1 MKIIGLTGGTGSGKS
16 TVAGIARQL
25 GAKVIDA
32 DIVAREVVK
41 KGQTALEEIVRYF
54 GTEVL
59 LESGELD
66 RKKLGRIVFADKEKL
81 RLLNQITHKY
91 IIHNIKEEIK
101 IEMRKNTYNIIIIDA
116 AILIESG
123 LYEICDAVWVV
134 VANKEERIRRIMER
148 DQLSLT
154 EAQNRINSQM
164 AESEMKKYASA
175 VINNDNDIESVRF
188 QVTQLINQIE

>member
-41 KGQTALEEIVRYF
+41 KGQTALEEIVWYF